1 MEKKQDWRAKVSKNL
16 REDEGFFTAIC
27 LHHFL
32 MHDLSMMIF

>member
-1 MEKKQDWRAKVSKNL
+1 MEENQDWRAWISKNL
-16 REDEGFFTAIC
+16 TEDEGVFTAIC